1 MNVAVVRVAGRPAM
15 FPVRA
20 AQRWIHRVLLLSAFA
35 ACGSS
40 ALAQQSG
47 AAPAQ
52 TRTDVQW
59 LEAIQSA
66 AQRMNYR
73 GMVVYEQRG
82 QVRASRIA
90 HYYDGQ
96 VSHERLE
103 LLDGVRREFIRRD
116 DEVRCL
122 YPDSKR
128 VVVER
133 RPSESFPGL
142 GGMPAAEI
150 LDRYRLKVAGTERI
164 AGRSCQKLVLEPKD
178 NLRYAYRLWVD
189 PETGLL
195 IRVQTLNDR
204 REVIEQM
211 TFADVRIGEGVDRSA
226 VQPSWSTDGW
236 RVDRAEHKAVDLARL
251 GWTVPVPPG
260 FRKLKEVKRHL
271 QEPGAAP
278 RPALQV
284 VYGDG
289 LATLS
294 VFIEPTRS
302 DPIGEPAQAEGPTT
316 SFTRQVGDA
325 RVTAMGEVPPALT
338 RLVAES
344 VEFRA
349 PR

>member
-1 MNVAVVRVAGRPAM
+1 MVLATLNTGLAARE
-15 FPVRA
+15 
-20 AQRWIHRVLLLSAFA
+20 AQRWLWRFLLLSLV
-35 ACGSS
+35 ACGGK
-40 ALAQQSG
+40 ALAQTATGTS
-47 AAPAQ
+47 AQ
-52 TRTDVQW
+52 RSDVQW

-66 AQRMNYR
+66 AQRLNYR

-90 HYYDGQ
+90 HYFDGQ

-122 YPDSKR
+122 YPDTKR

-133 RPSESFPGL
+133 RPSDNFPGL
-142 GGMPAAEI
+142 GGVPANEI
-150 LDRYRLKVAGTERI
+150 LERYRLKIGSTERI
-164 AGRSCQKLVLEPKD
+164 AGKTCQKLVLEPKD

-195 IRVQTLNDR
+195 MRVQTLNDR

-236 RVDRAEHKAVDLARL
+236 RVDRAEHKAVDLAKL
-251 GWTVPVPPG
+251 GWTVPAPPG
-260 FRKLKEVKRHL
+260 FRKLKEVKRYL
-271 QEPGAAP
+271 RQPGSEP
-278 RPALQV
+278 RPAMQV

-294 VFIEPTRS
+294 VFIEPART
-302 DPIGEPAQAEGPTT
+302 DPIGDSAQAEGPTT

-338 RLVAES
+338 RQVAES

>member
-1 MNVAVVRVAGRPAM
+1 M
-15 FPVRA
+15 VRA
-20 AQRWIHRVLLLSAFA
+20 GLNTGLAARGAQRWLWSLLLLSLV
-35 ACGSS
+35 ACSGK
-40 ALAQQSG
+40 ALAQTATSPGVQRS
-47 AAPAQ
+47 
-52 TRTDVQW
+52 DVQW
-59 LEAIQSA
+59 LEAIQAA
-66 AQRMNYR
+66 AQRLNYR
-73 GMVVYEQRG
+73 GMVIYEQRG

-90 HYYDGQ
+90 HYFDGQ

-122 YPDSKR
+122 YPDTKR

-133 RPSESFPGL
+133 RPSDNFPGL
-142 GGMPAAEI
+142 GGVPANEI
-150 LDRYRLKVAGTERI
+150 LERYRLKVGGTERI
-164 AGRSCQKLVLEPKD
+164 AGKTCQKLVLEPRD

-195 IRVQTLNDR
+195 MRVQTLNDR

-211 TFADVRIGEGVDRSA
+211 TFADVRIGEGVDRST

-236 RVDRAEHKAVDLARL
+236 RVDRAEHKAVDLTKL
-251 GWTVPVPPG
+251 GWTIPAPPG
-260 FRKLKEVKRHL
+260 FRKLKEVKRYLL
-271 QEPGAAP
+271 QPGSEP
-278 RPALQV
+278 RPAMQV

-294 VFIEPTRS
+294 VFIEPTRT
-302 DPIGEPAQAEGPTT
+302 DPIGESAQVEGPTT
-316 SFTRQVGDA
+316 SYSRQVGDA

-338 RLVAES
+338 RQVAES